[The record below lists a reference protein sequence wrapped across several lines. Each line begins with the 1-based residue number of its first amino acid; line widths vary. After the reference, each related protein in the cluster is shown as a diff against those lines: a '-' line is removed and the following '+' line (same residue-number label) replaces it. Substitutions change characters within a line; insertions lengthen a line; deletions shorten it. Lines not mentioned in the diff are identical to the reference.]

1 MISLRSFFTKYNLT
15 DSQSKLVQK
24 LETFISS
31 KDSSIFLLKGYAG
44 TGKTFITKGLT
55 EYFREI
61 KRNYILAAPTGKAA
75 KVISQKTKSAAYTI
89 HKTIY
94 TLKNPIEY
102 MQNLEKED
110 KTYKFYF
117 SVAVNEDSNDTVYI
131 IDEASMISDIYS
143 EMEFIRFG
151 SGFLLRDLMHYI
163 NLDCNDH
170 RKKIIFIGDNAQLPP
185 VGMSFSP
192 ALNKQ
197 YILENFGF
205 RAEEF
210 ELTDVVR
217 QEKDSGILKNT
228 LPIRK
233 SLENK
238 VFNTINFDTSFDDT
252 VRLDHINF
260 MQQYIEVTKGKVDHQ
275 TMIVA
280 YSNASVK
287 EYNYKVR
294 GDLFPNHKNQ
304 ICAGD
309 KIIVTSNNAN
319 HGIFISNGDFG
330 IIEEILSPTETKIIK
345 TKGGKID
352 VSISFRDVV
361 VLFYDIDG
369 AAWHIRCKIIENL
382 LFSEQAS
389 LSSDE
394 NKGIYIDFMRR
405 HPGLKPNTKEWVD
418 TLMMDPYFNALKVKF
433 GYAITCHKAQGS
445 EWKNLFL
452 NCKTMTSVL
461 SENYFRWFYTAITRA
476 KSKIYTLD
484 EPHINL
490 LSNIKNL
497 NANEIA
503 QSNTSSSNTVSSGF
517 NFQSDHQRQIYI
529 KIKEILDKNNI
540 EILQITHHQYQEQ
553 YTIALKNERCK
564 VKICYNSKNKIS
576 SISAV
581 ESNSLANLVLNLL
594 ESAKNSISCSDN
606 CDIGFSEDFLKEFY
620 GLIKARL
627 DTQKINII
635 NLEHFN
641 YMERYMLEKN
651 GSTCVADFY
660 YNAKKS
666 FTTSNFSGDI
676 ALVNLVKSV
685 IV

>member
-31 KDSSIFLLKGYAG
+31 QNSSIFLLKGYAG

-75 KVISQKTKSAAYTI
+75 KVISQKTRSAAYTI

-94 TLKNPIEY
+94 TLKNPVEY
-102 MQNLEKED
+102 IQNLEKED

-131 IDEASMISDIYS
+131 IDEASMISDIYN

-238 VFNTINFDTSFDDT
+238 VFNTINFDTSFHDT
-252 VRLDHINF
+252 VHLDHINF

-294 GDLFPNHKNQ
+294 GHLFPNHKNQ

-503 QSNTSSSNTVSSGF
+503 QSNTSSSNTLSSGF

-553 YTIALKNERCK
+553 YTIALKNE
-564 VKICYNSKNKIS
+564 
-576 SISAV
+576 
-581 ESNSLANLVLNLL
+581 
-594 ESAKNSISCSDN
+594 
-606 CDIGFSEDFLKEFY
+606 
-620 GLIKARL
+620 
-627 DTQKINII
+627 
-635 NLEHFN
+635 
-641 YMERYMLEKN
+641 
-651 GSTCVADFY
+651 
-660 YNAKKS
+660 
-666 FTTSNFSGDI
+666 
-676 ALVNLVKSV
+676 
-685 IV
+685 